1 MKVFSLTPV
10 TCALVL
16 VLLESRT
23 WPQICRS
30 VPQICLNDADDDED
44 DGPLRL
50 KCKLCD
56 VRGFSKGRCP
66 SSLPNSP
73 PCRYQHRSEIHQM
86 KNCFHYVVLT
96 GHDLTDHA
104 LLPSTLMATSEMLQT
119 TNTLQCLAVL
129 RLGRIAAH
137 FERFTAYSQADCP
150 GIATGFVSFFAALLQ
165 VSDVDQRFIK

>member
-23 WPQICRS
+23 WPQICRY

-86 KNCFHYVVLT
+86 KKCFHSVALT
-96 GHDLTDHA
+96 DHDLTDHA
-104 LLPSTLMATSEMLQT
+104 LLPPTLGKHTRSWPLLRWLKFGTNSWSHRKCFSCSWICTLTTPYSLEIGKNSSPLWAIHGLQ
-119 TNTLQCLAVL
+119 
-129 RLGRIAAH
+129 LG
-137 FERFTAYSQADCP
+137 
-150 GIATGFVSFFAALLQ
+150 
-165 VSDVDQRFIK
+165 